1 MLNNVVLVGRT
12 VEDPKLFKIQ
22 DGITVCNMTL
32 AVVRPFK
39 SQESG
44 EYETDFIP
52 CVLWRGIAEA
62 VAEHCK
68 KGSTIGVKGRL
79 STKTMEVEGK
89 KIHTIE
95 MIGERVTFIHLKQ
108 DAKSNN

>member
-12 VEDPKLFKIQ
+12 VEDPQLVNLT
-22 DGITVCNMTL
+22 DGLVVCNITL

-39 SQESG
+39 SQETG

-52 CVLWRGIAEA
+52 VVLWRGIAEA
-62 VAEHCK
+62 VVEHCK

-79 STKTMEVEGK
+79 ATKTIEIEEK
-89 KIHTIE
+89 KIKTLE
-95 MIGERVTFIHLKQ
+95 LIGERVTFINLK
-108 DAKSNN
+108 SGE

>member
-1 MLNNVVLVGRT
+1 MNNVVLVGRT
-12 VEDPKLFKIQ
+12 VENPKLVTIG
-22 DGITVCNMTL
+22 DGLMVCNMTL

-79 STKTMEVEGK
+79 ASKIVEVEGK
-89 KIHTIE
+89 KIQTLE
-95 MIGERVTFIHLKQ
+95 MIGERVTFIHLKGEPT
-108 DAKSNN
+108 N